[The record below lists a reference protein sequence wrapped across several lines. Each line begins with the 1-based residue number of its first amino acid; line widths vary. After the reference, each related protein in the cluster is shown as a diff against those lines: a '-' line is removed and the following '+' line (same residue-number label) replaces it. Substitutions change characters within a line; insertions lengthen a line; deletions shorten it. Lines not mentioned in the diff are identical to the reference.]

1 MNRGGI
7 NVGFNLTQNKMDQSL
22 IEAYVELIENS
33 FKSAYPSAEW
43 KNKGTQ
49 EINGR
54 KIGYLEVITPAID
67 TKIYNLLRSEEH
79 TSELQSRENLVCR
92 LLLEKKK
99 TKRASEGTK

>member
-7 NVGFNLTQNKMDQSL
+7 NVGFNLTQNKMDQSF

-67 TKIYNLLRSEEH
+67 TKIYNLLFF
-79 TSELQSRENLVCR
+79 TDLNDQ
-92 LLLEKKK
+92 LLLCTFNCTEKDIEDW
-99 TKRASEGTK
+99 TETAH

>member
-1 MNRGGI
+1 
-7 NVGFNLTQNKMDQSL
+7 MDQSL

-67 TKIYNLLRSEEH
+67 TKIYNLLFF
-79 TSELQSRENLVCR
+79 TDLNDQ
-92 LLLEKKK
+92 LLLCTFNCTEKDIEDW
-99 TKRASEGTK
+99 TETAH

>member
-67 TKIYNLLRSEEH
+67 TKIYNLLFF
-79 TSELQSRENLVCR
+79 TDLNDQ
-92 LLLEKKK
+92 LLLCTFNCTEKDIEDW
-99 TKRASEGTK
+99 TETAH